1 MSLHYENWSKA
12 GASPNYHVKNPEL
25 YVSNFNWVNN
35 WIDEYFFFKFT
46 DFFLGIVFMMLIFF
60 TLFYSKE
67 KKKIKNIN
75 QLFYIYPVIIL
86 LLLEWFINHPSLR
99 YGGYSLVALALLV
112 PFSFKLDSNNLS
124 KNKIKNKTIVILLIG
139 ASIFCLR
146 NIDRLID
153 ENKQYKYNF
162 LKNPYYKIQ
171 KKDFRIDKRL
181 KNLINI
187 YEDCKKTNKSCNF
200 DDDFKIEKHNN
211 IYFLVE
217 NK

>member
-1 MSLHYENWSKA
+1 M
-12 GASPNYHVKNPEL
+12 
-25 YVSNFNWVNN
+25 
-35 WIDEYFFFKFT
+35 I
-46 DFFLGIVFMMLIFF
+46 LIFF

-171 KKDFRIDKRL
+171 KKILELIKDL
-181 KNLINI
+181 KI
-187 YEDCKKTNKSCNF
+187 
-200 DDDFKIEKHNN
+200 
-211 IYFLVE
+211 
-217 NK
+217 